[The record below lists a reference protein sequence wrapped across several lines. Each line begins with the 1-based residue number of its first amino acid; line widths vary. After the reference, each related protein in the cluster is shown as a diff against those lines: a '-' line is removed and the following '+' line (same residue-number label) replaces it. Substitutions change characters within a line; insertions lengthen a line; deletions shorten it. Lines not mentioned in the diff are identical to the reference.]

1 MNKVSRQLN
10 KVYIKPKW
18 HAYQAFLA
26 MLAVL
31 FIVSI
36 PFYFADSVK
45 NEMTFFLL
53 TYIVQAGSFIL
64 LPLFFAAK
72 IYNQEPQAL
81 GFQGNSLLNLLP
93 LALSFGLLIYLLNV
107 IVSFISLLV
116 FPNQPQELQSVM
128 TMIIENDQIW
138 YKAFL
143 VFCVVILG
151 PAAEELF
158 FRGFLFAALEKKMGK
173 MIAIILSSLIFAL
186 AHETVWVAIPIF
198 FGGMAFALLY
208 SYFRDIIL
216 NMMVHAVWN
225 GISVS
230 LMFALL

>member
-1 MNKVSRQLN
+1 MSKNSRQLN
-10 KVYIKPKW
+10 KVYIKPDW
-18 HAYQAFLA
+18 HAYQAFLS

-31 FIVSI
+31 FIVSV

-45 NEMTFFLL
+45 NEMAFFLL
-53 TYIVQAGSFIL
+53 TYVLQAGTFIL

-72 IYNQEPQAL
+72 IYNQAPQAL
-81 GFQGNSLLNLLP
+81 GFQGNSVLKILP
-93 LALSFGLLIYLLNV
+93 LALSFGLLIYLLNIV
-107 IVSFISLLV
+107 ISSLSLLV
-116 FPNQPQELQSVM
+116 FPNQPQELQSIM
-128 TMIIENDQIW
+128 IMIIESDQIW
-138 YKAFL
+138 YKALL

-158 FRGFLFAALEKKMGK
+158 FRGFLFAALEKRMGK
-173 MIAIILSSLIFAL
+173 TIAIILSALIFAL

-208 SYFRDIIL
+208 AHFRDIIL
-216 NMMVHAVWN
+216 NMLVHTIWN